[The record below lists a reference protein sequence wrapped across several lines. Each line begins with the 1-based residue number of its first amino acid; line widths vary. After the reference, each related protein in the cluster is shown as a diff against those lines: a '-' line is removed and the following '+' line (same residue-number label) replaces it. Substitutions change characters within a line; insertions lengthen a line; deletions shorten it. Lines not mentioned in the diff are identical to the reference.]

1 MRKVQ
6 GGGGN
11 VTGSEGGRPSGPA
24 LTPNDLTVDPTN
36 PGTAYA
42 VRARFSGSSS
52 NHVFKTTNYGATWT
66 DISGNLLDTPVDS
79 VAVSADGA
87 TVYIGT
93 DVGVFSSSDGGTSW
107 ARFGTG
113 LPNVQVKDLQVVP
126 SQDLLAAGTYGR
138 GMWEIKVPVTATH
151 LAIVQQ
157 PIGSIVGQPI
167 VPAVMVAV
175 EGAGNNF
182 VMTDSS
188 TVQLTVAS
196 GPGTLGGTVSA
207 PVVN

>member
-66 DISGNLLDTPVDS
+66 DISGNLLDTPVQS

-87 TVYIGT
+87 VVYLGT
-93 DVGVFSSSDGGTSW
+93 DVGVYSSSDGGASW

-113 LPNVQVKDLQVVP
+113 LPNAQVRDVQVVP
-126 SQDLLAAGTYGR
+126 GQDLIAAGPYGR
-138 GMWEIKVPVTATH
+138 GIVGINGPVPPTH
-151 LAIVQQ
+151 LALVAQ
-157 PIGSIVGQPI
+157 PIG
-167 VPAVMVAV
+167 PAHRA
-175 EGAGNNF
+175 
-182 VMTDSS
+182 
-188 TVQLTVAS
+188 
-196 GPGTLGGTVSA
+196 A
-207 PVVN
+207 PLPAAQ